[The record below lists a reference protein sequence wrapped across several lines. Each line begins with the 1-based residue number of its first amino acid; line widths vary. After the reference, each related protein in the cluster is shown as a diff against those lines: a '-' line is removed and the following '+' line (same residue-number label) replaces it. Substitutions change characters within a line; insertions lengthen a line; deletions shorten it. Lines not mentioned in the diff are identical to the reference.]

1 MAKKHL
7 FMLFPKRVDR
17 AFELQAEQNGHD
29 QHLEYEREEIDPK
42 SIEDDVQLADRM
54 EKGDLPAMIIAAL
67 GMMVPI
73 AAIILIIIIGVAVLL
88 TGMY

>member
-1 MAKKHL
+1 MARKGL
-7 FMLFPKRVDR
+7 FMLFPKRIDR

-29 QHLEYEREEIDPK
+29 QHEEFEREEFDPK
-42 SIEDDVQLADRM
+42 SVEDEIQLADKM
-54 EKGDLPAMIIAAL
+54 EKGDLSAMIVAAL

-73 AAIILIIIIGVAVLL
+73 AAIILILIIGVAVLL

>member
-17 AFELQAEQNGHD
+17 AFELQAEQNGHE
-29 QHLEYEREEIDPK
+29 QHEEYEREEIDPK
-42 SIEDDVQLADRM
+42 TIEDEVQLADKM

-73 AAIILIIIIGVAVLL
+73 AAIILVLIIGIAILL

>member
-1 MAKKHL
+1 MAKKPVFL
-7 FMLFPKRVDR
+7 FFPKRVDR
-17 AFELQAEQNGHD
+17 AFEFQAEQNGHD
-29 QHLEYEREEIDPK
+29 EHVEYEMEEYDPK
-42 SIEDDVQLADRM
+42 AIEDEVQLADKM

-73 AAIILIIIIGVAVLL
+73 AAIILILIIGVAVIL

>member
-17 AFELQAEQNGHD
+17 AFELQAEQNGHE
-29 QHLEYEREEIDPK
+29 QHEEYEREEIDPK
-42 SIEDDVQLADRM
+42 SIEDEVQLADKM
-54 EKGDLPAMIIAAL
+54 EKGDLPAMIVAAL

-73 AAIILIIIIGVAVLL
+73 AAIILVLIIGIAILL

>member
-1 MAKKHL
+1 MARKNL
-7 FMLFPKRVDR
+7 FMLFGKKVDR

-29 QHLEYEREEIDPK
+29 EHVEYEREEIDPK
-42 SIEDDVQLADRM
+42 TIEDEVQLADKM

-67 GMMVPI
+67 GMMLPI
-73 AAIILIIIIGVAVLL
+73 CAILLIMVIVIACLL

>member
-1 MAKKHL
+1 
-7 FMLFPKRVDR
+7 MLFNKKVDR

-29 QHLEYEREEIDPK
+29 EHVEYEREELDPK
-42 SIEDDVQLADRM
+42 TVEDEIQLADRM

-67 GMMVPI
+67 GMMLPI
-73 AAIILIIIIGVAVLL
+73 CAILLILVIVIACLL

>member
-7 FMLFPKRVDR
+7 FVLFPKRVDR

-42 SIEDDVQLADRM
+42 TVEDEVQLSDKM
-54 EKGDLPAMIIAAL
+54 EKGDLFAMIIAAL

-73 AAIILIIIIGVAVLL
+73 AAIILVLIIGIAVFL

>member
-1 MAKKHL
+1 MAKKGL

-17 AFELQAEQNGHD
+17 AFEFQAEQNGHE
-29 QHLEYEREEIDPK
+29 QHEEFEREELDPK
-42 SIEDDVQLADRM
+42 TIEDEVQLIDKM
-54 EKGDLPAMIIAAL
+54 EKGDLSAMIIAAL

-73 AAIILIIIIGVAVLL
+73 AAIILVLMIGVAILL

>member
-1 MAKKHL
+1 MAKKGL

-17 AFELQAEQNGHD
+17 AFEFQAEQNGHE
-29 QHLEYEREEIDPK
+29 QHEEFEREELDPK
-42 SIEDDVQLADRM
+42 TIEDEVQLIDKM
-54 EKGDLPAMIIAAL
+54 EKGDLSAMIIAAL

-73 AAIILIIIIGVAVLL
+73 AAIILVLLIGIAVLL

>member
-17 AFELQAEQNGHD
+17 AFELQAEQNGHE
-29 QHLEYEREEIDPK
+29 QNEEYEREEIDPK
-42 SIEDDVQLADRM
+42 SIEEEVQLSEKM
-54 EKGDLPAMIIAAL
+54 EKGDLSAMIIAAL

-73 AAIILIIIIGVAVLL
+73 AAIILVLIIGIAVLL

>member
-1 MAKKHL
+1 
-7 FMLFPKRVDR
+7 MLFPKRVDR

-42 SIEDDVQLADRM
+42 SIEDEVQLADRM

>member
-17 AFELQAEQNGHD
+17 AFELQAEQNGHE
-29 QHLEYEREEIDPK
+29 QHEEYEREEIDPK
-42 SIEDDVQLADRM
+42 TIEDEVQFADKM

-67 GMMVPI
+67 GMMIPI
-73 AAIILIIIIGVAVLL
+73 AAIILILIIGIAVLL

>member
-17 AFELQAEQNGHD
+17 AFELQAEQNGHE
-29 QHLEYEREEIDPK
+29 QHEEYEREELDPK
-42 SIEDDVQLADRM
+42 TIEDEVQLADRM
-54 EKGDLPAMIIAAL
+54 EKGDFPAMIIAAL
-67 GMMVPI
+67 GMMIPI
-73 AAIILIIIIGVAVLL
+73 AAIILVLIIGIAVLL

>member
-1 MAKKHL
+1 MAKKGL

-17 AFELQAEQNGHD
+17 AFEFQAEQNGHD
-29 QHLEYEREEIDPK
+29 EHVEYERDSIDPK
-42 SIEDDVQLADRM
+42 AIEDEVQLADKM

-67 GMMVPI
+67 GMMLPI
-73 AAIILIIIIGVAVLL
+73 AAIILILIIGVACLL

>member
-1 MAKKHL
+1 MAKKPL

-17 AFELQAEQNGHD
+17 AFEFQAEQNGHD
-29 QHLEYEREEIDPK
+29 EHEEYEREEVDPR
-42 SIEDDVQLADRM
+42 SIEDEVQLSDKM

-67 GMMVPI
+67 GMMIPI
-73 AAIILIIIIGVAVLL
+73 AAIILILVIGIAILL

>member
-1 MAKKHL
+1 MAKKSL

-29 QHLEYEREEIDPK
+29 EHVEYERTQIDPK
-42 SIEDDVQLADRM
+42 SIEDEVQLADKM

-67 GMMVPI
+67 GMILPI
-73 AAIILIIIIGVAVLL
+73 AAILLILIIVIACLL

>member
-1 MAKKHL
+1 MAKRSL

-29 QHLEYEREEIDPK
+29 EHIEFEREEIDPK
-42 SIEDDVQLADRM
+42 SIEDEVQLADKM
-54 EKGDLPAMIIAAL
+54 EKGDFAAMVMAAMGMMIPVGSIILVLIIA
-67 GMMVPI
+67 I
-73 AAIILIIIIGVAVLL
+73 ACLL

>member
-1 MAKKHL
+1 MAKKGL

-17 AFELQAEQNGHD
+17 AFEFQAEQNGHE
-29 QHLEYEREEIDPK
+29 QHEEFEREELDPK
-42 SIEDDVQLADRM
+42 TIEDEVQLINKM
-54 EKGDLPAMIIAAL
+54 EKGDLSAMIIAAL

-73 AAIILIIIIGVAVLL
+73 AAIILVLMIGIAVLL

>member
-42 SIEDDVQLADRM
+42 TVEDEVQLSDKM
-54 EKGDLPAMIIAAL
+54 EKGDLSAMIIAAL

-73 AAIILIIIIGVAVLL
+73 AAIILVLMIGVAILL